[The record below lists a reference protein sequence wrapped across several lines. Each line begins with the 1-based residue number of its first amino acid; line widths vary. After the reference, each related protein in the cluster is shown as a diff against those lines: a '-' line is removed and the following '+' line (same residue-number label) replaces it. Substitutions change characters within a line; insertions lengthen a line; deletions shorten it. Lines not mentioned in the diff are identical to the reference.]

1 MGSLLCICIFIFLGR
16 INHIIK
22 LKKKQIRIKEFH
34 SWFGGCQKKHLASA
48 LQRRKHNL
56 EFKLKTLESKKVTD
70 RHTTIRAVLLNL
82 TEK

>member
-22 LKKKQIRIKEFH
+22 LKKKTNTNKRISFLVWWM
-34 SWFGGCQKKHLASA
+34 SKKHLASA

-56 EFKLKTLESKKVTD
+56 EFKLKTLDSKKVTD
-70 RHTTIRAVLLNL
+70 RHTTNRAVLLNL